1 MDKITA
7 FFDSIDLTKLIPEM
21 DTLLG
26 KVQTIT
32 SLALII
38 GPVIM
43 LVLGLWYFFLPPK
56 EANHRAGFRTWFGM
70 GSVEAWKFSQK
81 IAGLAYGGL
90 GAILLLVMFIIV
102 LTFFG
107 KDLFQ
112 IANSAIICLLW
123 EAGLTLIAR
132 ITVSIMC
139 YIYFDKDGN
148 RKKALPKYPT
158 RVQPKYRKPR
168 R

>member
-70 GSVEAWKFSQK
+70 GSVEAWRFTQK
-81 IAGLAYGGL
+81 LAGSVWGILGL
-90 GAILLLVMFIIV
+90 ILTIVMGIFCLGFAEKELMQIVNTAFMALIWQAV
-102 LTFFG
+102 LT
-107 KDLFQ
+107 LV
-112 IANSAIICLLW
+112 AYLAICLVVTIRYNSK
-123 EAGLTLIAR
+123 GAR
-132 ITVSIMC
+132 R
-139 YIYFDKDGN
+139 F
-148 RKKALPKYPT
+148 
-158 RVQPKYRKPR
+158 
-168 R
+168 